1 MEGELADMLSC
12 DSNGWTDE
20 PEDEREELDRFFS
33 DVVRPD
39 LGSPV
44 ATPEGP
50 AMTLTV
56 HEAYSRPG
64 VALPRRPVAPVLL
77 RVLEFAIGALFFYLG
92 GAKLLGSPAAVRLF
106 HDIGW
111 GQWFRYV
118 TGVVELTGAVLL
130 VVPRLAG
137 ASALLLMT
145 VMVVATGIEL
155 FVLHRPP
162 VAATACLCAHG
173 IIAWNRRAQTRRLFA
188 HRPHRSPP
196 PVPVS

>member
-1 MEGELADMLSC
+1 MAGMLSC
-12 DSNGWTDE
+12 DYNGWTDA
-20 PEDEREELDRFFS
+20 PEDEREELDGFVS
-33 DVVRPD
+33 DV
-39 LGSPV
+39 
-44 ATPEGP
+44 
-50 AMTLTV
+50 
-56 HEAYSRPG
+56 RPG
-64 VALPRRPVAPVLL
+64 VALPRRRFAPVLL
-77 RVLEFAIGALFFYLG
+77 HMLEFAMGALFLYLG

-118 TGVVELTGAVLL
+118 TGVVELSGGLLL

-173 IIAWNRRAQTRRLFA
+173 IIAWNRRAQTRRLLA
-188 HRPHRSPP
+188 HRPHRK
-196 PVPVS
+196 VMGAHLR

>member
-1 MEGELADMLSC
+1 MLSC
-12 DSNGWTDE
+12 DYNGWADA
-20 PEDEREELDRFFS
+20 PEDEREALDRYSS
-33 DVVRPD
+33 DVVHPDAGAEYPAGRNGLRPAA
-39 LGSPV
+39 V
-44 ATPEGP
+44 
-50 AMTLTV
+50 LTT
-56 HEAYSRPG
+56 RLG
-64 VALPRRPVAPVLL
+64 VALPRRPLAPVLL
-77 RVLEFAIGALFFYLG
+77 RVLEFTMGVLFLYLG
-92 GAKLLGSPAAVRLF
+92 GAKLVGSPAAVRLF

-118 TGVVELTGAVLL
+118 TGVIELTGALLL

-173 IIAWNRRAQTRRLFA
+173 IIAWNRRTQTRRLFA
-188 HRPHRSPP
+188 RRHRSPP
-196 PVPVS
+196 PVPVT

>member
-1 MEGELADMLSC
+1 M
-12 DSNGWTDE
+12 
-20 PEDEREELDRFFS
+20 
-33 DVVRPD
+33 
-39 LGSPV
+39 
-44 ATPEGP
+44 
-50 AMTLTV
+50 
-56 HEAYSRPG
+56 
-64 VALPRRPVAPVLL
+64 
-77 RVLEFAIGALFFYLG
+77 GALFLYLG

-118 TGVVELTGAVLL
+118 TGVVELTGGLLL
-130 VVPRLAG
+130 VVPLLAG

-162 VAATACLCAHG
+162 VAATACLCAHA
-173 IIAWNRRAQTRRLFA
+173 IIAWNRRGQTRRLLS

-196 PVPVS
+196 SATVA

>member
-1 MEGELADMLSC
+1 MLSC
-12 DSNGWTDE
+12 DYNGWADS
-20 PEDEREELDRFFS
+20 PEDEREALDRYFS
-33 DVVRPD
+33 DGVHPD
-39 LGSPV
+39 TGAEYP
-44 ATPEGP
+44 AGRNGFGP
-50 AMTLTV
+50 AAVLTT
-56 HEAYSRPG
+56 RPG
-64 VALPRRPVAPVLL
+64 VALPRPLGPLLL
-77 RVLEFAIGALFFYLG
+77 RVLEFTMGGLFLYLG

-118 TGVVELTGAVLL
+118 TGVIELTGALLL

-173 IIAWNRRAQTRRLFA
+173 IIAWNRRTQTRRLFA
-188 HRPHRSPP
+188 RGHRSSP
-196 PVPVS
+196 PVP

>member
-1 MEGELADMLSC
+1 M
-12 DSNGWTDE
+12 
-20 PEDEREELDRFFS
+20 
-33 DVVRPD
+33 
-39 LGSPV
+39 
-44 ATPEGP
+44 
-50 AMTLTV
+50 
-56 HEAYSRPG
+56 
-64 VALPRRPVAPVLL
+64 
-77 RVLEFAIGALFFYLG
+77 GALFLYLG
-92 GAKLLGSPAAVRLF
+92 GAKLLGLPAAVRLF

-118 TGVVELTGAVLL
+118 TGVVELTGGLLL

-173 IIAWNRRAQTRRLFA
+173 IIAWNRRAQTRRLY
-188 HRPHRSPP
+188 RS
-196 PVPVS
+196 STRHFHEASHLG

>member
-1 MEGELADMLSC
+1 MLSC
-12 DSNGWTDE
+12 DYNGWTDA
-20 PEDEREELDRFFS
+20 PEDEREEMDRCFP
-33 DVVRPD
+33 DVNRPD
-39 LGSPV
+39 SRSPV
-44 ATPEGP
+44 ATAEHA
-50 AMTLTV
+50 AMTLTSRG
-56 HEAYSRPG
+56 ASSRPG
-64 VALPRRPVAPVLL
+64 VALSRRPLARALL
-77 RVLEFAIGALFFYLG
+77 HMLEFAMGALFLYLG
-92 GAKLLGSPAAVRLF
+92 GAKLLGLPAAVRLF

-118 TGVVELTGAVLL
+118 TGVVELTGGLLL

-173 IIAWNRRAQTRRLFA
+173 IIAWNRRAQTRRLLA
-188 HRPHRSPP
+188 HRPRQPP
-196 PVPVS
+196 RAVTVA